1 MFIQSDRYTLKLL
14 LQYSIFLITL
24 ISTNTIVN
32 LAYAAE
38 SAGRIIMASGSVEAV
53 NNKNGLR
60 TLKRGNTVYR
70 DDTIKTGENSRVQI
84 RFIDNALVALNENS
98 ELTIKTYIFNGTDSQ
113 DNQVLMELVKGGF
126 RTLSGKIGKNNQQ
139 AYQVTAPSA
148 SIGIRGTSYQLQT
161 VSERLLVAVWQGG
174 IVLQTL
180 QGQFDLGINAD
191 FYFAEISSTGIFKG
205 LLNPPNELTLVDQL
219 NNPKQPID
227 PTLWTLFKTNTLPIT
242 DILGPF
248 ERDTNAFAARN
259 ILDKILSQDKQLKA
273 TDIFN
278 MTNDRNYEVLM
289 DLYGITPEDISN
301 FYYDQTEYPSDT
313 GFQDDIYYDGANTAQ
328 P

>member
-113 DNQVLMELVKGGF
+113 DNQVLMELS
-126 RTLSGKIGKNNQQ
+126 LIH
-139 AYQVTAPSA
+139 
-148 SIGIRGTSYQLQT
+148 I
-161 VSERLLVAVWQGG
+161 
-174 IVLQTL
+174 
-180 QGQFDLGINAD
+180 
-191 FYFAEISSTGIFKG
+191 
-205 LLNPPNELTLVDQL
+205 
-219 NNPKQPID
+219 
-227 PTLWTLFKTNTLPIT
+227 
-242 DILGPF
+242 
-248 ERDTNAFAARN
+248 
-259 ILDKILSQDKQLKA
+259 
-273 TDIFN
+273 
-278 MTNDRNYEVLM
+278 
-289 DLYGITPEDISN
+289 
-301 FYYDQTEYPSDT
+301 
-313 GFQDDIYYDGANTAQ
+313 
-328 P
+328 